1 MPKILSTTRPRSVAS
16 KKAPMTLIGT
26 QQTAG
31 RQAPAGAP
39 RLGSAAG
46 AGRSLACSWHATAMS
61 IDTAPIAFATKPA
74 THMYVDVSNHRT
86 RRLWEPSP

>member
-1 MPKILSTTRPRSVAS
+1 
-16 KKAPMTLIGT
+16 MTLIGT

-31 RQAPAGAP
+31 RQALAGAP

-46 AGRSLACSWHATAMS
+46 AGRSLACSWPATAAS
-61 IDTAPIAFATKPA
+61 IDTASIAFATKPA
-74 THMYVDVSNHRT
+74 THMYDVPNHRT

>member
-1 MPKILSTTRPRSVAS
+1 
-16 KKAPMTLIGT
+16 MTLIGT

-31 RQAPAGAP
+31 RQALAGAS

-46 AGRSLACSWHATAMS
+46 AGRSLRSWPAADVS

-74 THMYVDVSNHRT
+74 TRMYVAVPNHRT

>member
-1 MPKILSTTRPRSVAS
+1 VAS

-31 RQAPAGAP
+31 RQARAGAP

-46 AGRSLACSWHATAMS
+46 AGRSLACSWHAAALS

-74 THMYVDVSNHRT
+74 SVATAMYIDVPNHRT